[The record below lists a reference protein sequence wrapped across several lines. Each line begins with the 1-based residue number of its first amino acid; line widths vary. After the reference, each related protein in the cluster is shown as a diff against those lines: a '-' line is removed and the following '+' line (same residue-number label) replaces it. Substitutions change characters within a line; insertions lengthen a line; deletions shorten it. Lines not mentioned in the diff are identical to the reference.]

1 MKLIL
6 SKALFKN
13 ISIKI
18 YFEYLIFTSKNSN
31 WIDEENKQFKE
42 MKLIIKGYLKT
53 YSDFSLQFLKRLII
67 LELIELNF
75 NEEQI
80 LDAIKDMDK
89 FEARYFWSCYN
100 KIIIKIFLTF

>member
-42 MKLIIKGYLKT
+42 MKLLIKGYLKT

-67 LELIELNF
+67 LELIELNL

-89 FEARYFWSCYN
+89 FEARYFCLV
-100 KIIIKIFLTF
+100 IIKS